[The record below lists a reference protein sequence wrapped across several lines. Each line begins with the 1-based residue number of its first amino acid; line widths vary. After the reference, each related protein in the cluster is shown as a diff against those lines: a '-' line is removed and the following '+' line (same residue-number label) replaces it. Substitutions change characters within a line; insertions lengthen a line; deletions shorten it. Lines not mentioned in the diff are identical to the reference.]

1 MSLENL
7 ETEPL
12 LNAREA
18 INNEIM
24 KRSMNEEANK
34 EVANEDT
41 EMTNLDT
48 SMADFSVFQEMNATR
63 MRGMNSPIH
72 DQEIEM

>member
-48 SMADFSVFQEMNATR
+48 SVADFSVFQEMNAMR